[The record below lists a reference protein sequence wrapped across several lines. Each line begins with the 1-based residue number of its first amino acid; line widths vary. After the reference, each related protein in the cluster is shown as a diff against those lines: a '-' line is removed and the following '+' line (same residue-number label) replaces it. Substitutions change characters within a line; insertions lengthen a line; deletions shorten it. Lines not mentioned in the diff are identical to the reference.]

1 MKLCFYFQVHQPT
14 RLNKLSILD
23 FCKNGDLKQMYFN
36 ERKNREIL
44 LRVAEKCYLPTNRLM
59 IGLINKYNIKFAL
72 SLSGVFIEQ
81 CQEYAPA
88 VLDSFNALA
97 ETGNVEFIDET
108 YYHSLASLHK
118 DKNEFIEQI
127 KEHAKI
133 IKRLFN
139 QKPTAFRNTE
149 LIYSNEI
156 AGIAESLGYKTILAE
171 GINLGWR
178 SPNYVYRPRGCSKIK
193 LLLRNYMLSDDV
205 SFRFSAH
212 AWSGY
217 PLTADKYASWLS
229 HCTGDVINIF
239 MDYETFGEH
248 QWKETGIFEFL
259 RHLPAEIKKYNLE
272 FATPEEIEMEPAGEY
287 DAPNVTSW
295 ADLERDTSAWLGNDM
310 QKSCFNEM
318 EKLGALIK
326 QKNDKKL
333 LRIWRLLQT
342 TDHIYYISTKKMG
355 DEEVH
360 KYFAEHQ
367 SPYEAF
373 INYMNIIQHLKGLL

>member
-59 IGLINKYNIKFAL
+59 IGLINKYDIKFAL

-156 AGIAESLGYKTILAE
+156 AGVAESLGYKTILAE

-295 ADLERDTSAWLGNDM
+295 AD
-310 QKSCFNEM
+310 
-318 EKLGALIK
+318 
-326 QKNDKKL
+326 
-333 LRIWRLLQT
+333 
-342 TDHIYYISTKKMG
+342 
-355 DEEVH
+355 
-360 KYFAEHQ
+360 
-367 SPYEAF
+367 
-373 INYMNIIQHLKGLL
+373 